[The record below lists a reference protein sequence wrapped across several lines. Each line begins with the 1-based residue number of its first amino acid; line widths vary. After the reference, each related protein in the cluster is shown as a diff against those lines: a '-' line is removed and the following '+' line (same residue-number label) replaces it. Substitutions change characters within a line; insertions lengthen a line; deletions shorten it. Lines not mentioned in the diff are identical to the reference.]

1 MPLRETLQTILTEY
15 PKAKSEPLEGHAL
28 ARFIRGDAEGAV
40 QEALGEL
47 GTGLLVEGSPGQGN
61 WATVPWISVFDP
73 AITTSATRGYYVVY
87 LFHAYEPV
95 VYLSLNQGTTAV
107 REEFAGKARE
117 VLADRAEFMRKRVAE
132 YGALLPAHSIDLGS
146 TARLPGDYVAGHA
159 LGARYKFDA
168 LPTEAAL
175 RTDLQNVVRAY
186 RALTFRGG
194 IEGDVEPQAELE
206 DEFKIP
212 AQATV
217 IETRK
222 YAFHR
227 KVERNRTAAKQ
238 AKKFHGTIC
247 QACDLDF
254 EKRYGE
260 IGKGFIEAH
269 HLKPISTLEEGVAV
283 TYDVAA
289 DFAVLCAN
297 CHRMI
302 HKSDNPSN
310 LKQFRQLVQSNKP

>member
-1 MPLRETLQTILTEY
+1 MATTYTL
-15 PKAKSEPLEGHAL
+15 
-28 ARFIRGDAEGAV
+28 
-40 QEALGEL
+40 
-47 GTGLLVEGSPGQGN
+47 
-61 WATVPWISVFDP
+61 
-73 AITTSATRGYYVVY
+73 
-87 LFHAYEPV
+87 
-95 VYLSLNQGTTAV
+95 
-107 REEFAGKARE
+107 
-117 VLADRAEFMRKRVAE
+117 
-132 YGALLPAHSIDLGS
+132 
-146 TARLPGDYVAGHA
+146 
-159 LGARYKFDA
+159 DA
-168 LPTEAAL
+168 LPTEAIL

-194 IEGDVEPQAELE
+194 IEGDIEPRAELE

-212 AQATV
+212 AQATI

-227 KVERNRTAAKQ
+227 KVERNPTAAKQ
-238 AKKFHGTIC
+238 AKKFHGLRC

-254 EKRYGE
+254 EERYGE

-269 HLKPISTLEEGVAV
+269 HLKPISTLEEGVAG

-302 HKSDNPSN
+302 HRSDNPSN
-310 LKQFRQLVQSNKP
+310 LVLFRENLLSTKT